1 MSPHALK
8 QRVEARDRL
17 LLQAESVGP
26 LLNEQLKDAVA
37 RGELALVLDAARRHD
52 ARLSELAENLRIY
65 QAELHAQADE
75 LQASQARTE
84 ALAERF
90 ATLFAGMPVACLL
103 VTFNGGLLECNALAT
118 RLLNLQ
124 QRASGAV
131 FLHRLI
137 DSSDYQDRVRP
148 AFHEAQGAGAS
159 SLENVGFFGSGGRRF
174 SGDLYI
180 SRLPGTAP
188 GARDEQGQYV
198 CAVIDRTEHLQD
210 LRALEASEV
219 ALRQSEAFLAESA
232 RLARVGGWELTLRP
246 HALRWS
252 AQLRQMLEL
261 PADAPATL
269 EATLALC
276 APYDRKSFAGAVA
289 RAELGQPFEIEIDML
304 TAQGRPLR
312 VLAVGSAAVA
322 GDEVVRVLGA
332 LQDITSQHHVR
343 RQLGELTERLA
354 IANEA
359 GGIGVW
365 DWNLAEGTLSFDT
378 RLCEMLGL
386 PATPTGTLAEALA
399 PKLLP
404 HEAEHLEAALH
415 LVLTRQVPLNV
426 ELQRSGTDGAEGKP
440 GAERWLH
447 VTGRAH
453 ANAQG
458 RVLRVIGCAW
468 DSSPEHEALRLL
480 AAKEAAESANQA
492 KSAFLSRMSHEL
504 RTPLN
509 AILGFAQLMRLE
521 AESGD
526 LVLKPHRVT
535 LIESAARHLLELVNE
550 VLDVSRI
557 ETGQLEVKL
566 MPVNLRQTLA
576 EALPMVHGLAERLG
590 VTLDESACA
599 GPPCWVRADRLRLR
613 EVVINLLSNAV
624 KYNVRGGRVRCE
636 VSTLPEAAQLTVAD
650 TGIGLSAA
658 QQAEL
663 FQPFNRVGA
672 ENTGI
677 EGSGMGLF
685 VSRRFVELM
694 DGQITLSSTPG
705 EGTTVVVQLNSA
717 APA

>member
-1 MSPHALK
+1 MTVHGLK

-17 LLQAESVGP
+17 LLQAESVGQ
-26 LLNEQLKDAVA
+26 LLNEQLLGAVA
-37 RGELALVLDAARRHD
+37 RGELGLIEETARRHD
-52 ARLSELAENLRIY
+52 AKLGELTENLRIY

-75 LQASQARTE
+75 LQASQARAE

-90 ATLFAGMPVACLL
+90 ATLFAGMPVACVL
-103 VTFNGGLLECNALAT
+103 VTFNGELLETNALAA
-118 RLLNLQ
+118 RLLKLPPHRNTP
-124 QRASGAV
+124 A

-148 AFHEAQGAGAS
+148 ALHEAQATGAS
-159 SLENVGFFGSGGRRF
+159 ALDNVGFFGEGGRRF

-180 SRLPGTAP
+180 SRLPGTAGAP
-188 GARDEQGQYV
+188 GNDAGHYV

-210 LRALEASEV
+210 LRALEASEE

-252 AQLRQMLEL
+252 AQLRQMLAL
-261 PADAPATL
+261 PADEAATL
-269 EATLALC
+269 EATLARC

-289 RAELGQPFEIEIDML
+289 RAELGQPFEIEIDMVS
-304 TAQGRPLR
+304 ADGRPLR
-312 VLAVGSAAVA
+312 VLAVGSADIAD
-322 GDEVVRVLGA
+322 GQVRRVSGA

-343 RQLGELTERLA
+343 RQLGDLTERLA

-365 DWNLAEGTLSFDT
+365 DWNLGDGTLHFDA
-378 RLCEMLGL
+378 RLCELL
-386 PATPTGTLAEALA
+386 AVPAAPAGTLVEALA
-399 PKLLP
+399 PQLLP
-404 HEAEHLEAALH
+404 HEREHLQAALH
-415 LVLTRQVPLNV
+415 VALSRLEPLNL
-426 ELQRSGTDGAEGKP
+426 ELQRADHG

-453 ANAQG
+453 ADAQG
-458 RVLRVIGCAW
+458 RVQRVIGCAW

-521 AESGD
+521 AEAGD

-557 ETGQLEVKL
+557 EAGRVAVQLA
-566 MPVNLRQTLA
+566 PVDLRRCLT
-576 EALPMVHGLAERLG
+576 EALPMVQGLAEGLG
-590 VTLDESACA
+590 VRMDDQACQGA
-599 GPPCWVRADRLRLR
+599 PCWVMADSLRLR
-613 EVVINLLSNAV
+613 EVLINLVSNAV
-624 KYNVRGGRVRCE
+624 KYNKPGGRVDCRI
-636 VSTLPEAAQLTVAD
+636 EAQDGQVLLTVAD
-650 TGIGLSAA
+650 TGVGLSEA
-658 QQAEL
+658 QQAGL

-672 ENTGI
+672 ESSGI

-685 VSRRFVELM
+685 VSRRFIELM
-694 DGQITLSSTPG
+694 GGQILLRSAAG
-705 EGTTVVVQLNSA
+705 AGTTVTVQLL
-717 APA
+717 APPG

>member
-1 MSPHALK
+1 MSVHGLK

-17 LLQAESVGP
+17 LMQAESVGQ
-26 LLNEQLKDAVA
+26 LLNEQLLGAVA
-37 RGELALVLDAARRHD
+37 RGELGLIEDAARRHD
-52 ARLSELAENLRIY
+52 AKLGELTENLRIY

-90 ATLFAGMPVACLL
+90 ATLFAGMPVACIL
-103 VTFNGGLLECNALAT
+103 VTFNGELLECNELAT
-118 RLLNLQ
+118 RLLKLPN
-124 QRASGAV
+124 RHTGPV
-131 FLHRLI
+131 FLHRML
-137 DSSDYQDRVRP
+137 DSADYQDRVRP
-148 AFHEAQGAGAS
+148 ALHEAQAAGAS
-159 SLENVGFFGSGGRRF
+159 ALDNVGFFGEGGRRF

-180 SRLPGTAP
+180 SRLPGTAGTP
-188 GARDEQGQYV
+188 ADDPGQYV

-210 LRALEASEV
+210 LRALEASEE

-246 HALRWS
+246 HTLRWS

-261 PADAPATL
+261 PADEPATL

-304 TAQGRPLR
+304 TARQRALR
-312 VLAVGSAAVA
+312 VLAVGSADIVD
-322 GDEVVRVLGA
+322 GQVLRVSGA

-343 RQLGELTERLA
+343 RQLGDLTERLA

-365 DWNLAEGTLSFDT
+365 DWNLADGTLDFDA
-378 RLCEMLGL
+378 RLCELL
-386 PATPTGTLAEALA
+386 AVPVAPTGTLVDALA
-399 PKLLP
+399 PLLLP
-404 HEAEHLEAALH
+404 HERDHLLAALEVA
-415 LVLTRQVPLNV
+415 LSRLEPLNV
-426 ELQRSGTDGAEGKP
+426 ELQRADHQGN
-440 GAERWLH
+440 ERWLH

-453 ANAQG
+453 ADAQG
-458 RVLRVIGCAW
+458 RVQRVIGCAW

-521 AESGD
+521 AQAGD

-557 ETGQLEVKL
+557 EAGRVAVQLA
-566 MPVNLRQTLA
+566 PVDLRRCLT
-576 EALPMVHGLAERLG
+576 EALPMVQGLAERLG
-590 VTLDESACA
+590 VQLDDRVSQ
-599 GPPCWVRADRLRLR
+599 GSPCWVMADGLRLR
-613 EVVINLLSNAV
+613 EVLINLVSNAV
-624 KYNVRGGRVRCE
+624 KYNVPGGRVDCSVE
-636 VSTLPEAAQLTVAD
+636 LMEGQVLLNVAD
-650 TGIGLSAA
+650 TGVGLSAA

-672 ENTGI
+672 ESSGI

-685 VSRRFVELM
+685 VSRRFIELM
-694 DGQITLSSTPG
+694 GGQITLTSAPG
-705 EGTTVVVQLNSA
+705 EGTTVTVRLPG
-717 APA
+717 APQD